1 MPELHRQPAP
11 PFKVLIVEDSPEDRE
26 LYRRMLKRHGSTF
39 QVFEATNVDDGLRL
53 AEEQPMDC
61 IILDYQLPDGDGLD
75 FIHKYQ
81 QSKYARSAAIV
92 MVTGRGSERTAVEA
106 MKLGALDYITKSSI
120 LEGFFTQSVL
130 NAVERQHLK
139 EEVVRYQQELERSYQ
154 ALSEFT
160 HTASHDLKAPLRH
173 IGSYCQII
181 LEEYGDK
188 LGDKGAEYVRRLG
201 VNAKRLQALVDDLLA
216 YSEAMNA
223 KEEKVPVDCGA
234 VVAEVLESFEEPV
247 KESGAKIV
255 ATNLPV
261 VTAGPLRMK
270 QMFQNL
276 ISNALKYRSP
286 DRDLVVTVSAEDK
299 GSEYLFS
306 VADNG
311 LGIDPA
317 HRTTIFQ
324 PFKRLHSRDE
334 IEGTGLGLSICR
346 KIAEIH
352 QGRIWV
358 DSEPGKGSVFYFTIP
373 KPEARRFPLY
383 RTA

>member
-1 MPELHRQPAP
+1 
-11 PFKVLIVEDSPEDRE
+11 
-26 LYRRMLKRHGSTF
+26 
-39 QVFEATNVDDGLRL
+39 
-53 AEEQPMDC
+53 
-61 IILDYQLPDGDGLD
+61 
-75 FIHKYQ
+75 
-81 QSKYARSAAIV
+81 
-92 MVTGRGSERTAVEA
+92 
-106 MKLGALDYITKSSI
+106 
-120 LEGFFTQSVL
+120 
-130 NAVERQHLK
+130 
-139 EEVVRYQQELERSYQ
+139 
-154 ALSEFT
+154 
-160 HTASHDLKAPLRH
+160 
-173 IGSYCQII
+173 
-181 LEEYGDK
+181 
-188 LGDKGAEYVRRLG
+188 
-201 VNAKRLQALVDDLLA
+201 
-216 YSEAMNA
+216 MNA